1 MWCGRVSDSGEV
13 GSELFVALVGSPE
26 IKGDGGELVDDGNSE
41 TILGHVDG
49 LDVMVTRF
57 AGVDAD
63 VRDLL
68 GREDWKR
75 LETVFAAGRADDARE
90 TPFIHA

>member
-1 MWCGRVSDSGEV
+1 VRVSDSGKV
-13 GSELFVALVGSPE
+13 GGELLVAVVGSPE
-26 IKGDGGELVDDGNSE
+26 IKGDGGEFVDDRNSE
-41 TILGHVDG
+41 AILGHVDG

-57 AGVDAD
+57 TGVDAD

-75 LETVFAAGRADDARE
+75 LETVFAAGRADDPRE
-90 TPFIHA
+90 GPFIHA